1 MEDTGM
7 EYLTSFKKMITP
19 LIIQVLY
26 WIGIAG
32 VVIAAFS
39 FMFRRGGFWIGLV
52 YLVLGPIMVR
62 VYAELLIVLFRMHD
76 ALYEISDTLKEIKA
90 SK

>member
-1 MEDTGM
+1 M

-19 LIIQVLY
+19 LIIQALY
-26 WIGIAG
+26 WIGLVA
-32 VVIAAFS
+32 VVIAAIVM
-39 FMFRRGGFWIGLV
+39 MFQRGGFGTGLL
-52 YLVLGPIMVR
+52 YLVVGPIMVR

-76 ALYEISDTLKEIKA
+76 ALNEISDTLKEIKA

>member
-1 MEDTGM
+1 M
-7 EYLTSFKKMITP
+7 EYITSFKKMITP
-19 LIIQVLY
+19 LIIQALY

-32 VVIAAFS
+32 VVIVAFGM
-39 FMFRRGGFWIGLV
+39 MFRRGGFWMGLV

-76 ALYEISDTLKEIKA
+76 ALNEISDSLKEIKA